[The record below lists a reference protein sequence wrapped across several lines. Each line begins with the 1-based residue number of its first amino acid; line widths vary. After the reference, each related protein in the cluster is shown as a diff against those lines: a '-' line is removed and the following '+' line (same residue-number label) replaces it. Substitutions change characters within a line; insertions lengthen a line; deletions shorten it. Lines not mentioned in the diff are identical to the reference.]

1 MGSPKLV
8 QSKQGVKSISV
19 AFNESLNSASAS
31 TRGFYH
37 VFAAVKKKHK
47 TVYTQAVKIKSV
59 VYNTAADSVTIN
71 LAKPHKGAAE
81 VAIHGVIEALDGA
94 SVNIDYTAII
104 K

>member
-1 MGSPKLV
+1 LD
-8 QSKQGVKSISV
+8 
-19 AFNESLNSASAS
+19 FNESLSATSAS

-59 VYNTAADSVTIN
+59 VYNTAAHSVTIN

-81 VAIHGVIEALDGA
+81 VAILGVIQALDGA
-94 SVNIDYTAII
+94 SVDIDYTAII

>member
-1 MGSPKLV
+1 ME
-8 QSKQGVKSISV
+8 
-19 AFNESLNSASAS
+19 FNEPLNSASAS
-31 TRGFYH
+31 TRGFYQ

-59 VYNTAADSVTIN
+59 VYNAATDSVTIN

-81 VAIHGVIEALDGA
+81 VAIDGVIEALDGA
-94 SVNIDYTAII
+94 SADIDYTAII

>member
-1 MGSPKLV
+1 MD
-8 QSKQGVKSISV
+8 
-19 AFNESLNSASAS
+19 FNEPLNSASAS

-81 VAIHGVIEALDGA
+81 VAIDWGDRGP
-94 SVNIDYTAII
+94 
-104 K
+104 

>member
-1 MGSPKLV
+1 MV
-8 QSKQGVKSISV
+8 QSKQGVKSV
-19 AFNESLNSASAS
+19 TVDFNEALISASAT

-47 TVYTQAVKIKSV
+47 TVCTQALKIMSV

-81 VAIHGVIEALDGA
+81 VAIDREIEAPHQC
-94 SVNIDYTAII
+94 S
-104 K
+104 